1 MKIVHIAN
9 DANRTGNGII
19 NTMVDLACIQAK
31 MGHEVSVITGG
42 GDFVPLLEQYGVK
55 HVCIKHRSMKGA
67 ALIKST
73 WEIYRFLR
81 RERPDVVHGHMIAG
95 IILSRA
101 ARTFIPGRSF
111 FLIST
116 VHNEFQ
122 KSAKLMGLADK
133 VVGVSDAVTESM
145 IRRGLPK
152 RKMVTVCNGV
162 VGSPRLEM
170 QENSTGKS
178 DKILLKHSIITVAG
192 MYKRKGID
200 VLLHAF
206 KQILTSVPMAHLYIV
221 GNGPDK
227 AEFEALAKS
236 LQVAGSVEFMGLRH
250 DVVDLMQ
257 QADVFVLASRR
268 DPCPLVIVEA
278 RQAGCAI
285 VASDV
290 DGIPQ
295 LLENGRAGVL
305 AKVDDPQDFAAAIG
319 KLLTDPVEAE
329 RMRVA
334 ARENLEW
341 LSIDRVAKEYLD
353 IYRQNTRQ

>member
-9 DANRTGNGII
+9 DANRAGNGII
-19 NTMVDLACIQAK
+19 NTMVDFACIQAK
-31 MGHEVSVITGG
+31 MGHEVTVITGG

-55 HVCIKHRSMKGA
+55 HVFIEHRSMKVA
-67 ALIKST
+67 AFIKAT
-73 WEIYRFLR
+73 WKIYRFMR
-81 RERPDVVHGHMIAG
+81 KARPDVVHGHMIAG
-95 IILSRA
+95 TILSRV
-101 ARTFIPGRSF
+101 ARFFIPGKSF

-122 KSAKLMGLADK
+122 KSAQLMGLADK

-145 IRRGLPK
+145 IRRGLPIG
-152 RKMVTVCNGV
+152 KMETVCNGV
-162 VGSPRLEM
+162 IGSPRLEM
-170 QENSTGKS
+170 QEHVKS
-178 DKILLKHSIITVAG
+178 EKILLKHSIITVAG

-200 VLLHAF
+200 ILLHAF
-206 KQILTSVPMAHLYIV
+206 KQVLVSVPTAHLYIV

-236 LQVAGSVEFMGLRH
+236 LQVTGSVEFLGLRH

-295 LLENGRAGVL
+295 LLENGRAGIL
-305 AKVDDPQDFAAAIG
+305 AKVDDLQGFASAIDR
-319 KLLTDPVEAE
+319 LLTDPIEAT
-329 RMRVA
+329 RIRIA
-334 ARENLEW
+334 AKSNLAW
-341 LSIDRVAKEYLD
+341 LSVDRVVKEYLD
-353 IYRQNTRQ
+353 IYRKNINT